1 MPALQTFL
9 AAMNTAFAHEN
20 IQKTVKQREAF
31 RPGPSLDG
39 AIDAV
44 IGAASPLN
52 SHLKRYL
59 GTAPPSIVA
68 GLLAISY
75 DALGRA
81 HPTSIV
87 FNWSPAYDFE
97 LVVWEAPDTGATRGG
112 IAITVK
118 GRYPDDPHPLSA
130 PAAA

>member
-20 IQKTVKQREAF
+20 IHETARQREAF
-31 RPGPSLDG
+31 RPGPSLDE

-44 IGAASPLN
+44 IGVASPLN
-52 SHLKRYL
+52 PHLKCYL
-59 GTAPPSIVA
+59 GGAPPSIVVA
-68 GLLAISY
+68 LLAIAH
-75 DALGRA
+75 DALSRP

-97 LVVWEAPDTGATRGG
+97 LVVWEAPDTSTTRGG

-130 PAAA
+130 PSAG